1 MVSNDAQKV
10 EKFLKDLGM
19 IMSVPLELTIS
30 LAILWYLV
38 GWEAF
43 ISAAFFFILM
53 AFQVVMARKAA
64 NLRYKAAVFT
74 DQRLAVMNEIISG
87 IRAVKMYA
95 WEWNFKE
102 ILCDLRR

>member
-30 LAILWYLV
+30 LAMLWYLV

>member
-1 MVSNDAQKV
+1 
-10 EKFLKDLGM
+10 
-19 IMSVPLELTIS
+19 MSVPLELTIS